1 MIWSLLLLFFAS
13 PRLCVYR
20 IRVSFG
26 FFLIY
31 DLFNGNNMSS
41 YTILGVIIGITLLT
55 ALGATL
61 VQQVAGDIEQTLNVK
76 GTARKAAAP
85 IATSGDNKV
94 YVAW

>member
-1 MIWSLLLLFFAS
+1 
-13 PRLCVYR
+13 
-20 IRVSFG
+20 
-26 FFLIY
+26 
-31 DLFNGNNMSS
+31 MSS